1 MNWKKFLVIFLGCL
15 LVVGGIYC
23 LFTPIQTFLATGYV
37 IGVFI
42 LCDAIASIVAWFDV
56 RQYVQISIWY
66 LLGAIVSLV
75 FGILIISKGQ
85 LQLAVDLAVIY
96 MIAAWIIVIAI
107 SRIVLAIRIKK
118 VNDLLPNAFKNS
130 RWIGLI
136 LSGILMIIFAC
147 LCAARPDVSSVM
159 LGVFMAWFIIFN
171 GISLI
176 TLGTYI
182 QAPAK
187 A

>member
-1 MNWKKFLVIFLGCL
+1 MNWKKFLVIFLGCV
-15 LVVGGIYC
+15 LVIGGIYC

-37 IGVFI
+37 IGVLI

-66 LLGAIVSLV
+66 LLGAIVSFI
-75 FGILIISKGQ
+75 FGILIISKGE

-107 SRIVLAIRIKK
+107 SRIVLASRIKT
-118 VNDLLPNAFKNS
+118 VNDILPDAFKNS
-130 RWIGLI
+130 RWIGLVI
-136 LSGILMIIFAC
+136 SSTLMIVFAC
-147 LCAARPDVSSVM
+147 LCAARPDISSVM
-159 LGVFMAWFIIFN
+159 LGIFIAWNIIIN
-171 GISLI
+171 GVSLI
-176 TLGTYI
+176 TLGSYI
-182 QAPAK
+182 QAPKK